1 MPTGHPA
8 PADPQSPVP
17 SSLTP
22 EDQSSYRLFSASAE
36 NLVTATDVLDEFLRD
51 LEHVGDQATQPSSG
65 S

>member
-1 MPTGHPA
+1 M
-8 PADPQSPVP
+8 P